1 MRELRL
7 RWGLL
12 RPQGYSFISN
22 PASRWDVVVAPL
34 PGTPEE
40 AYYRDVLQRVERG
53 RLICERDPL
62 VAISR
67 AVAHP
72 RPAFSRLTIAVD
84 SGVNVCG
91 LAALADGIIMEASS
105 IPCTEV
111 ALRVRD
117 LKERVPHE
125 RLSVLIGDGAG
136 ADKVMEGLLAQGL
149 PVSFV
154 DERGTTR
161 SRTPLPIF
169 LKDLNARAAVA
180 LALRASVNH

>member
-1 MRELRL
+1 MKELRL

-12 RPQGYSFISN
+12 RPQGYSFITN
-22 PASRWDVVVAPL
+22 PFSRWDVVVAPL
-34 PGTPEE
+34 HGTPEE
-40 AYYRDVLQRVERG
+40 AYYREVLLRVERN

-67 AVAHP
+67 AIAHP
-72 RPAFSRLTIAVD
+72 RTAFSRLTLAVD

-91 LAALADGIIMEASS
+91 LAALADGIVIEASS
-105 IPCTEV
+105 LPCPQV
-111 ALRVRD
+111 AFRVRD

-125 RLSVLIGDGAG
+125 RLSIVIGDGAG

-154 DERGTTR
+154 DERGTTS

-169 LKDLNARAAVA
+169 LKDVNARAAVA